1 MLETEGK
8 KLTVNCETG
17 EITYDVY
24 SAEEIAEQLAKGE
37 EIKALKESVKQA
49 ALSKAAL
56 LDRLGITADEAKLLL
71 G

>member
-17 EITYDVY
+17 EIIYDVY

-37 EIKALKESVKQA
+37 EIKALKKSVEQA

-56 LDRLGITADEAKLLL
+56 LERLGITEEEAKLLFS
-71 G
+71 